1 MAINDIL
8 GKDIPNILKQF
19 KKLEQ
24 KLTPELVKIQA
35 NREHLP
41 ADLMTK
47 FDEAMTELKAQKE
60 KLKQYGINDFK

>member
-35 NREHLP
+35 NREHMP

-47 FDEAMTELKAQKE
+47 FDEAMADIKANKE
-60 KLKQYGINDFK
+60 KLKQYGINDIK

>member
-35 NREHLP
+35 NREHMP

-47 FDEAMTELKAQKE
+47 FDEAMAEVKAQKE

>member
-1 MAINDIL
+1 MAIDEIL
-8 GKDIPNILKQF
+8 GRDIPKILKEF

-24 KLTPELVKIQA
+24 KITPELNKIQA
-35 NREHLP
+35 NRESLP

-47 FDEAMTELKAQKE
+47 FDEAMDDIRANKE

>member
-35 NREHLP
+35 NREHMP

-47 FDEAMTELKAQKE
+47 FDEAMAEVKAQKE
-60 KLKQYGINDFK
+60 KLKTYGINDFK

>member
-8 GKDIPNILKQF
+8 GKDIPNILRQF

-35 NREHLP
+35 NREHMP

-47 FDEAMTELKAQKE
+47 FDEAMAEVKAQKE

>member
-47 FDEAMTELKAQKE
+47 FDEAMAELKAQKE

>member
-35 NREHLP
+35 NREHMP

-47 FDEAMTELKAQKE
+47 FDEAMTEVKAQKE
-60 KLKQYGINDFK
+60 KLKHYGINDFK

>member
-35 NREHLP
+35 NREHMP

-47 FDEAMTELKAQKE
+47 FDEAIADIKANKE
-60 KLKQYGINDFK
+60 KLKQYGINDIK

>member
-35 NREHLP
+35 NREHMP

-47 FDEAMTELKAQKE
+47 FDEAMAEVKAQKE
-60 KLKQYGINDFK
+60 KLKDYGINDFK

>member
-8 GKDIPNILKQF
+8 GKDIPNILRQF

-47 FDEAMTELKAQKE
+47 FDEAMAEVKAQKE

>member
-8 GKDIPNILKQF
+8 GNDIPNILKQF

-35 NREHLP
+35 NREHMP

-47 FDEAMTELKAQKE
+47 FDEAMAEVKAQKE

>member
-24 KLTPELVKIQA
+24 KLTPELIKIQA
-35 NREHLP
+35 NREHMP

-47 FDEAMTELKAQKE
+47 FDEAMAEVKAQKE
-60 KLKQYGINDFK
+60 KLKTYGINDFK